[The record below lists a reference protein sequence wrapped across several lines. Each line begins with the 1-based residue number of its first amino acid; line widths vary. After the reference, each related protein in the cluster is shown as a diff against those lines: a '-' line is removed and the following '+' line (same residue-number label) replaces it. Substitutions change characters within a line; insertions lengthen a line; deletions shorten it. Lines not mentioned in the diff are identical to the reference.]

1 MIWLDIPTTVP
12 GDRSGGSSCCRSDC
26 GSLEAWPEDG
36 RHHRVQVDFL
46 HLLDIII
53 LKEDIHQTSP
63 CSGWFLSYFCQNLN
77 WYWSASVYQWQICS
91 GRKLTR
97 KSVNGKRNDGRW
109 PLREVLDGTWR
120 QWAQMTRWRSFFVF
134 TGPRCLW
141 GPVYGS
147 RCLYL
152 CTRPLVETWCDSVWW
167 WYQLNM
173 ILVLIL
179 YGLITDRVVR
189 YCCQNG

>member
-1 MIWLDIPTTVP
+1 MSMKIWLDFPT

-46 HLLDIII
+46 RLLEIII
-53 LKEDIHQTSP
+53 SKEDIHQTSP
-63 CSGWFLSYFCQNLN
+63 CSGWFLSYFCQNLS
-77 WYWSASVYQWQICS
+77 WYCSASVYQIKICP

-120 QWAQMTRWRSFFVF
+120 QWAQMIRRSFFV
-134 TGPRCLW
+134 CLFVFLEKSW
-141 GPVYGS
+141 V
-147 RCLYL
+147 
-152 CTRPLVETWCDSVWW
+152 
-167 WYQLNM
+167 
-173 ILVLIL
+173 
-179 YGLITDRVVR
+179 GLEHRWLELGV
-189 YCCQNG
+189 

>member
-46 HLLDIII
+46 RLLEIII

-63 CSGWFLSYFCQNLN
+63 CSGWFLSYFCQNLS
-77 WYWSASVYQWQICS
+77 WYCSASVYQIKICP

-120 QWAQMTRWRSFFVF
+120 QWAQMIRRSFFV
-134 TGPRCLW
+134 CLFVFLENSW
-141 GPVYGS
+141 V
-147 RCLYL
+147 
-152 CTRPLVETWCDSVWW
+152 
-167 WYQLNM
+167 
-173 ILVLIL
+173 
-179 YGLITDRVVR
+179 GLEHRWLKLGV
-189 YCCQNG
+189 